1 MNISRLKKT
10 EQALVQAYE
19 RLKICID
26 NRDEDGIYAAL
37 GEVLLW
43 INVTHDWHK
52 KNNGKYVHRLNIN
65 QKKNLILGIRFA
77 YNLVKHNLDFIVLHQ
92 EDGGFSFPMEFSIEI
107 PELKIVWTQASD
119 IPVNNSE
126 FKGQRNHYISHLQG
140 EKVLD
145 TVNEVFD
152 YLMSENAICYATKSI

>member
-19 RLKICID
+19 RLKVFID
-26 NRDEDGIYAAL
+26 NRDEDRIYAAL
-37 GEVLLW
+37 GETLLW

-52 KNNGKYVHRLNIN
+52 KNNEKYVHRLNIN
-65 QKKNLILGIRFA
+65 QKKNFISGIRFA
-77 YNLVKHNLDFIVLHQ
+77 YNLVKHNLDFIVLHE
-92 EDGGFSFPMEFSIEI
+92 EDGGFSFPMEFPIEI

-119 IPVNNSE
+119 IPVNDSE
-126 FKGQRNHYISHLQG
+126 FKNQRNHYISYLQG
-140 EKVLD
+140 KKVVD

-152 YLMSENAICYATKSI
+152 YLMNENSICYSTIN